1 MLSSYTIHQ
10 GNGIQKHNTKSDDI
24 LLDIPSWCFVYPW
37 FFHLIMAFPTHS
49 IQLRPKTNA
58 GFTALSAGL
67 GRMIMLTK
75 CLSKLLFLSFYIG
88 LVVFALS
95 LCRLGRL

>member
-1 MLSSYTIHQ
+1 MLSSYTIHK

-37 FFHLIMAFPTHS
+37 LFHLIMAFPGHA
-49 IQLRPKTNA
+49 IQLCPKTNA

-67 GRMIMLTK
+67 GRMIILTK
-75 CLSKLLFLSFYIG
+75 CLRKF
-88 LVVFALS
+88 
-95 LCRLGRL
+95 